1 MSLLSGIIGKL
12 FPRQNAMEQ
21 GSVVEEVWMASL
33 SGEKNGRFL
42 SRDEG
47 SYASAYSGGALEL
60 VLRKSGLFAWT
71 EAPLYQYGDFGVE
84 AEMAFGE
91 DAPYSSCGL
100 LFRLANE
107 TNFYAL
113 LVSNRGYV
121 RLDAIFNGKPRT
133 IVAWTECAS
142 ATAPSFRL
150 RLIARGPHLIAFVN
164 EEWVLEAMDETFRTG
179 YLAFAGQ
186 FYDEG
191 LPEGQSSGL
200 SAKSAAAAGPAEA
213 RFRLVSLLAESRLA
227 ELEAWYYRFTY
238 VEAAGADARCRLA
251 SSYFSMGEWLSAAVQ
266 LRKAEKLRPL
276 DPEEL
281 FLKAEIS
288 LRLELHDEAEAAID
302 ACLAS
307 GATGVTRDRAVEE
320 KANILYLRGRY
331 PELRAYTRDRLAQDP
346 SNARLW
352 TLAGHACFN
361 LGDYIGAAEEYSR
374 AAALEPE
381 QPLCRMNEARAREQ
395 AGDRKGASRAYM
407 AAAKGFFEAEADDD
421 LALAM
426 ARVEELEPRQPE
438 LAAMKAKLLFR
449 NGKRKEAKAAID
461 RLIAEGTEDSALH
474 YLAGLLE
481 IDAGKRM
488 KALACFEK
496 AVSREPSYPLYAF
509 RLAESLFLLG
519 RPEAK
524 AAIARALELGP
535 DDGWIC
541 NLGAMAILAG
551 ATGAASATGTTAGT
565 TGTVLGK
572 NGSTSCLSPE
582 EAAEARR
589 LLEKACRALP
599 EAAEPVINLAE
610 LESLSGDHEAALV
623 RLSALPENAAAR
635 NQAGNI
641 LVRQG
646 RIDEAVREYRRA
658 VRMDPS
664 VTEYLLNL
672 AAAYLEIESFSDAED
687 CVRKA
692 LERDPSPRAY
702 LLAGNIASVYGDW
715 VRAEAAFRVGLEA
728 APDDAVL
735 LLALARTYLGARKLK
750 KAEEC
755 ARRLDEID
763 PERAAAFDREYLET
777 TTESL
782 SCSSCGR
789 IWRIPRD
796 LPAQSGA
803 SIRGMPPDDSPA
815 GVCPRCGKVY
825 CIACRKSEL
834 QDNRF
839 TCPDCGE
846 ALKLSDNRLRWLVRE
861 SMKRAGKD

>member
-21 GSVVEEVWMASL
+21 GSVVEEVWIAAL

-42 SRDEG
+42 SRDEE
-47 SYASAYSGGALEL
+47 SYAAAYSGGALEL
-60 VLRKSGLFAWT
+60 VLRKPGLFAWT
-71 EAPLYQYGDFGVE
+71 EAPVYQYGDFGVE
-84 AEMAFGE
+84 AEMVFGE
-91 DAPYSSCGL
+91 DAPYSSCGI
-100 LFRLANE
+100 LFRLADE
-107 TNFYAL
+107 MNFYAL
-113 LVSNRGYV
+113 LVSNRGYI

-133 IVAWTECAS
+133 LVAWTECAS
-142 ATAPSFRL
+142 VTSPSFRL

-186 FYDEG
+186 FYDDG
-191 LPEGQSSGL
+191 QPGGQSPDLPAPSP
-200 SAKSAAAAGPAEA
+200 SVAVAGTAEA
-213 RFRLVSLLAESRLA
+213 RFRLASLLVESRLP

-251 SSYFSMGEWLSAAVQ
+251 ASYFSMGEWLAAAVQ

-281 FLKAEIS
+281 FLKAEVS
-288 LRLELHDEAEAAID
+288 LRLELYDEAEGAID

-307 GATGVTRDRAVEE
+307 GATGATKDRAVEE
-320 KANILYLRGRY
+320 KANILYLRGHY
-331 PELRAYTRDRLAQDP
+331 PELRAYTRDRLAKDP

-361 LGDYIGAAEEYSR
+361 LGDYIGAAEEYGR
-374 AAALEPE
+374 AAALEPG

-395 AGDRKGASRAYM
+395 AGDRKGACKAYL
-407 AAAKGFFEAEADDD
+407 AAANGFFEAEDDDD

-426 ARVEELEPRQPE
+426 ARVEELEPRQPG
-438 LAAMKAKLLFR
+438 LAAMKAKLLYR
-449 NGKRKEAKAAID
+449 NGNKKEAKAAID
-461 RLIAEGTEDSALH
+461 RLITEGTEDSALH

-481 IDAGKRM
+481 IEAGRRM

-496 AVSREPSYPLYAF
+496 AVSLEPTYPLYTF

-535 DDGWIC
+535 EDGWTC

-551 ATGAASATGTTAGT
+551 ATVTMDTATGT
-565 TGTVLGK
+565 VPEE
-572 NGSTSCLSPE
+572 NGSTPSLSPE

-589 LLEKACRALP
+589 LLEKACKALP
-599 EAAEPVINLAE
+599 GAAEPVINLAE
-610 LESLSGDHEAALV
+610 LESLSGDHEAALAS
-623 RLSALPENAAAR
+623 LSALPENAAAR

-646 RIDEAVREYRRA
+646 KIDEAVREYRRA
-658 VRMDPS
+658 VRIDPS
-664 VTEYLLNL
+664 MTEYLLNL

-702 LLAGNIASVYGDW
+702 LLAGNIALVYGDW
-715 VRAEAAFRVGLEA
+715 VRAETAFRVGLEA
-728 APDDAVL
+728 APDDSVL

-755 ARRLDEID
+755 ATRLAKVDQA
-763 PERAAAFDREYLET
+763 RASAFNQEYLET

-789 IWRIPRD
+789 TWRIPRN
-796 LPAQSGA
+796 LPAQSGE

-825 CIACRKSEL
+825 CIACRKADL

-846 ALKLSDNRLRWLVRE
+846 PLKLSDNRLRWLVRE
-861 SMKRAGKD
+861 SMRRAGED

>member
-33 SGEKNGRFL
+33 SGEKAGRFL
-42 SRDEG
+42 PRDEG

-60 VLRKSGLFAWT
+60 VLRKPGLFAWT

-84 AEMAFGE
+84 AEMAFGD

-107 TNFYAL
+107 GNFYAL

-121 RLDAIFNGKPRT
+121 RLDAVFNGKPRT

-142 ATAPSFRL
+142 ATAASFRL

-191 LPEGQSSGL
+191 QTGEESPELPVVPV
-200 SAKSAAAAGPAEA
+200 AHAAPAEA
-213 RFRLVSLLAESRLA
+213 VFRLSSLLVESRLP

-238 VEAAGADARCRLA
+238 VETAGADARCRLA
-251 SSYFSMGEWLSAAVQ
+251 ASFFSMGEWIAAAVQ

-281 FLKAEIS
+281 FLKAEVT
-288 LRLELHDEAEAAID
+288 LRLDLYDEAEAAID
-302 ACLAS
+302 SCLAS

-331 PELRAYTRDRLAQDP
+331 PELRAYTLDRLAQDP

-361 LGDYIGAAEEYSR
+361 LGDYIGAAEEYAR
-374 AAALEPE
+374 AAALEPG

-395 AGDRKGASRAYM
+395 AGDRKGASRAYL
-407 AAAKGFFEAEADDD
+407 AAASGFFEAEADDD

-426 ARVEELEPRQPE
+426 ARIEELEPRQPG
-438 LAAMKAKLLFR
+438 LAAMKAKLLYR
-449 NGKRKEAKAAID
+449 KGKHKEAKAAID
-461 RLIAEGTEDSALH
+461 RLIEEGSEDSALH

-481 IDAGKRM
+481 VEAGRRM
-488 KALACFEK
+488 KALPCFER
-496 AVSREPSYPLYAF
+496 AASLEPSYPLYAF

-535 DDGWIC
+535 EDGWTC

-551 ATGAASATGTTAGT
+551 AGTAGT
-565 TGTVLGK
+565 GIAGAGPAPGK
-572 NGSTSCLSPE
+572 DGSASSLPPE

-589 LLEKACRALP
+589 LLEKAGKALP
-599 EAAEPVINLAE
+599 GAAEPVINLAE
-610 LESLSGDHEAALV
+610 LESLSGDHEAALAG
-623 RLSALPENAAAR
+623 LSAFPENAAAR
-635 NQAGNI
+635 NQAGNV

-658 VRMDPS
+658 VRIDPS

-702 LLAGNIASVYGDW
+702 LLAGNIALVYGDW
-715 VRAEAAFRVGLEA
+715 VRAEAAYRVGLEA

-735 LLALARTYLGARKLK
+735 LMALARTYLGARKLR

-755 ARRLDEID
+755 ARRLAEVD

-789 IWRIPRD
+789 TWRVPRD

-815 GVCPRCGKVY
+815 GICPRCGKVY
-825 CIACRKSEL
+825 CIACRKDEL

-861 SMKRAGKD
+861 GMKRAGEE

>member
-33 SGEKNGRFL
+33 SGEKAGRFL

-60 VLRKSGLFAWT
+60 ALRKAGLFAWT
-71 EAPLYQYGDFGVE
+71 EAPLYQYGDFGLE
-84 AEMAFGE
+84 AEMVFGE
-91 DAPYSSCGL
+91 NAPYSSCGI

-113 LVSNRGYV
+113 LVSNRGYI
-121 RLDAIFNGKPRT
+121 RLDAVFNGKPRT
-133 IVAWTECAS
+133 VVAWTECAS
-142 ATAPSFRL
+142 ATAASFRL

-164 EEWVLEAMDETFRTG
+164 EEWALEAVDETFRTG

-186 FYDEG
+186 YYDEG
-191 LPEGQSSGL
+191 GPGGQSPDAPAKAEAASG
-200 SAKSAAAAGPAEA
+200 PVEA
-213 RFRLVSLLAESRLA
+213 RFRLASLLVESRLP
-227 ELEAWYYRFTY
+227 ELEAWYYRFAY

-251 SSYFSMGEWLSAAVQ
+251 ASFFSMGEWLSAAVQ

-276 DPEEL
+276 QPEEL
-281 FLKAEIS
+281 FLKAEVA
-288 LRLELHDEAEAAID
+288 LRLELYDEAEAAID

-307 GATGVTRDRAVEE
+307 GATGETRDRAVEE

-346 SNARLW
+346 SNSRLW

-361 LGDYIGAAEEYSR
+361 LGDYIGAAEEYGR
-374 AAALEPE
+374 AASLEPG

-395 AGDRKGASRAYM
+395 AGDRKGASRAYL
-407 AAAKGFFEAEADDD
+407 AAAIGFFEAEADDD

-426 ARVEELEPRQPE
+426 ARIEELEPRQPG
-438 LAAMKAKLLFR
+438 LAAMKAKLLYR
-449 NGKRKEAKAAID
+449 NGKKKEAKAAID
-461 RLIAEGTEDSALH
+461 RLIAEGTEDSALY

-481 IDAGKRM
+481 IEAGRRM
-488 KALACFEK
+488 KALPCFEK
-496 AVSREPSYPLYAF
+496 AVSLEPSYPLYAF

-535 DDGWIC
+535 EDGWTC
-541 NLGAMAILAG
+541 NLGAMAILASAG
-551 ATGAASATGTTAGT
+551 RPAGSPGLSAGTVPMVAASAPS
-565 TGTVLGK
+565 LG
-572 NGSTSCLSPE
+572 SD

-589 LLEKACRALP
+589 LLETACKALP
-599 EAAEPVINLAE
+599 GAAEPVINLAE
-610 LESLSGDHEAALV
+610 LESLSGDHAAALAC
-623 RLSALPENAAAR
+623 LSSFPEDAAAR

-646 RIDEAVREYRRA
+646 KIDEAVREYRRA
-658 VRMDPS
+658 VRIDPS

-702 LLAGNIASVYGDW
+702 LLAGNVALVYGDW

-728 APDDAVL
+728 SPDDAAL
-735 LLALARTYLGARKLK
+735 LMALARTYLGARKLR

-755 ARRLDEID
+755 ARKLAEVD
-763 PERAAAFDREYLET
+763 PSRGAAFSEEYLEA
-777 TTESL
+777 TTENL
-782 SCSSCGR
+782 SCASCGR
-789 IWRIPRD
+789 TWRIPRE

-815 GVCPRCGKVY
+815 GLCPRCGKVY
-825 CIACRKSEL
+825 CIACRKGEL

-861 SMKRAGKD
+861 GMKRVGEE

>member
-33 SGEKNGRFL
+33 SGDKAGRFL

-47 SYASAYSGGALEL
+47 SYASAYAGGGLEL

-91 DAPYSSCGL
+91 EAPYSACGL

-113 LVSNRGYV
+113 LVSNRGYI
-121 RLDAIFNGKPRT
+121 RLDAVFNGKPRT
-133 IVAWTECAS
+133 LVAWTECPS
-142 ATAPSFRL
+142 ATASSFRL
-150 RLIARGPHLIAFVN
+150 RLIARGPHIIAFVN

-191 LPEGQSSGL
+191 QPGGQSRDLRPTS
-200 SAKSAAAAGPAEA
+200 AGPTEA
-213 RFRLVSLLAESRLA
+213 RFRLASLLVESRLP

-238 VEAAGADARCRLA
+238 VEAAGAEARCRLA
-251 SSYFSMGEWLSAAVQ
+251 ASYFSMGEWLSAAVQ

-276 DPEEL
+276 DSEAL
-281 FLKAEIS
+281 FLKAEVS

-307 GATGVTRDRAVEE
+307 GATGTTRDRAVEE

-331 PELRAYTRDRLAQDP
+331 PELRAYTQDRLTQDP
-346 SNARLW
+346 ANARLW

-395 AGDRKGASRAYM
+395 AGDRKGASRAYL
-407 AAAKGFFEAEADDD
+407 AAASGFFEAEADDD

-426 ARVEELEPRQPE
+426 ARIEELEPRQPG
-438 LAAMKAKLLFR
+438 LAAMKAKLLYR
-449 NGKRKEAKAAID
+449 NGKKKEAKAAID
-461 RLIAEGTEDSALH
+461 RLIAEGTEDSALY

-481 IDAGKRM
+481 VESGKRM
-488 KALACFEK
+488 KALPCFEK
-496 AVSREPSYPLYAF
+496 AANLEPSYPLYAF

-519 RPEAK
+519 RPEAR

-535 DDGWIC
+535 EDGWTC

-551 ATGAASATGTTAGT
+551 AGRQAGAPGLASVATGAA
-565 TGTVLGK
+565 GTVPEK
-572 NGSTSCLSPE
+572 NGPVPSLSPE
-582 EAAEARR
+582 EAAEARS
-589 LLEKACRALP
+589 LLERACKALP
-599 EAAEPVINLAE
+599 GAAEPVINLAE
-610 LESLSGDHEAALV
+610 LESLSGDHEAALAC
-623 RLSALPENAAAR
+623 LSAFAEDGAAR
-635 NQAGNI
+635 NEAGNI

-646 RIDEAVREYRRA
+646 KIDEAVREYRRA
-658 VRMDPS
+658 VRIDPS

-687 CVRKA
+687 CIRKA

-702 LLAGNIASVYGDW
+702 LLAGNIALVYGDW

-728 APDDAVL
+728 STDDAVL
-735 LLALARTYLGARKLK
+735 LMALARTYLGARKLK

-755 ARRLDEID
+755 ARRLAGVD
-763 PERAAAFDREYLET
+763 PVRAAAFNQEYLET

-789 IWRIPRD
+789 TWRIPRD

-803 SIRGMPPDDSPA
+803 SIRGMPPDESPA

-825 CIACRKSEL
+825 CIACRKDEL

-861 SMKRAGKD
+861 SMKRAGED